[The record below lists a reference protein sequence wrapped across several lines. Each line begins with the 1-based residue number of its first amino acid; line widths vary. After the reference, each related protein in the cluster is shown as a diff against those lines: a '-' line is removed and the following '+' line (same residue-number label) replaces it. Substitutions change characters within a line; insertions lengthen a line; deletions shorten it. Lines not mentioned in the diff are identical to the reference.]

1 MKSLVSRRYLL
12 PFSLITLLF
21 FIWGAARSV
30 LDVLNKHFQQEL
42 GMSHEDSSMVQVMFY
57 LGYFLMA
64 LPAGLVIER
73 RGYRAGVVSGLSL
86 FGFGALLFWPGAQ
99 IMSFP
104 FFLCSLFIIACGL
117 VFLETSAN
125 PYVAE
130 LGDRDTSASRL
141 NLAQSFNGM
150 GSILGPVFG
159 GMILFTGGSQERIAL
174 PYIIMAAVAIIVA
187 IVFTRVQLPEIKHED
202 LSKGENVEKQK
213 GGAVRKLFS
222 NKVFV
227 FGLAALL
234 FYEIAEIGVNSYF
247 VNYVTDQGWMTPLQA
262 STALSFGPL
271 TLFMLARVVCSCYF
285 MPKFGAVRVLKVCAA
300 GTLAM
305 TVLVI
310 AGLGYVSL
318 GALFLNYVFESIMF
332 PTIFA
337 LSLDGLGDLTK
348 RASSFIM
355 MTPIGGAIGTWLI
368 FTTGGCFG
376 TSTAFIIP
384 FIGYVVVAAYAFS
397 RKG

>member
-42 GMSHEDSSMVQVMFY
+42 DMSREDSSMVQVMFY

-64 LPAGLVIER
+64 MPAGLVIER

-99 IMSFP
+99 LMSFQ
-104 FFLCSLFIIACGL
+104 FFLVSLFIIACGL

-125 PYVAE
+125 PYITE
-130 LGDRDTSASRL
+130 LGDSDTSASRL
-141 NLAQSFNGM
+141 NLAQSFNGL

-174 PYIIMAAVAIIVA
+174 PYVIMAAVAIIVA

-202 LSKGENVEKQK
+202 LSKGEDAEKQK
-213 GGAVRKLFS
+213 GGAVRRLFS

-227 FGLAALL
+227 FGLTALL
-234 FYEIAEIGVNSYF
+234 FYEIAEIGINSYF

-285 MPKFGAVRVLKVCAA
+285 MPKFGAVKVLKVCAA
-300 GTLAM
+300 GTLVM
-305 TVLVI
+305 TILVI

-337 LSLDGLGDLTK
+337 LSLGGLGDLTK

-368 FTTGGCFG
+368 FTTGGNLG
-376 TSTAFIIP
+376 TSAAFIIP
-384 FIGYVVVAAYAFS
+384 LIGYVVVAAYAFS